1 MKVPVFGNT
10 SSLAVVTFCL
20 QKTAELGEEEYG
32 SDARQFVHNNF
43 YVDNRLKSVTDS
55 TEAAPKQC

>member
-1 MKVPVFGNT
+1 MKVHVFGNT

-20 QKTAELGEEEYG
+20 WKTAELGEEYG

-43 YVDNRLKSVTDS
+43 YVDDRLKSVTDS
-55 TEAAPKQC
+55 T